1 MDDLI
6 VKQLEDLLQYKFKDI
21 NLLQKSLTHRSFD
34 GENNERLEFL
44 GDSILNFTIAEALF
58 KKFPNIP
65 EGDLSRL
72 RASLVK
78 SGTLAEIAA
87 KIKLGDF
94 IFLGEG
100 ELKSAGWRRPSILA
114 DTFEAIIGALYLDGG
129 LGPAQ
134 TFIHQYFQDWLNEIN
149 PAKIDKDPK
158 TSLQELL
165 QSKKLML
172 PKYEVADIKG
182 EAHAQEFVVKCNI
195 AQLSIATEASGIFK
209 AGCRARGGQYSPAFS
224 QRKNFMT
231 KKKCGKIAIIGQ
243 PNVGKST
250 LLNFIL
256 GQKLSITSRKAQTTR
271 NQILGIHSEKDIQ
284 FIFVDTPGYQQKF
297 LNQMNKRMNKS
308 VTSVFH
314 DVDVVIFMSEPK
326 TLNEIEIEL
335 VKMIPNDTP
344 VINLINKID
353 RVKNKNKILELI
365 DINSE
370 LQIFK
375 KIIPASIKLKD
386 NQKIILQEIAE
397 FLPEQDFIF
406 DVDDITDKN
415 ERFLAAEIIR
425 EKIFRLTGDELPYSI
440 AVEIE
445 NFEHKDNLRRI
456 FAIILVDKDSQKPVV
471 IGKDGEKLK
480 RISTESRRDME
491 KLFQSKIWLEIWVKV
506 QKNWFDDA
514 RALKS
519 LGI

>member
-1 MDDLI
+1 
-6 VKQLEDLLQYKFKDI
+6 
-21 NLLQKSLTHRSFD
+21 
-34 GENNERLEFL
+34 
-44 GDSILNFTIAEALF
+44 
-58 KKFPNIP
+58 
-65 EGDLSRL
+65 
-72 RASLVK
+72 
-78 SGTLAEIAA
+78 
-87 KIKLGDF
+87 
-94 IFLGEG
+94 
-100 ELKSAGWRRPSILA
+100 
-114 DTFEAIIGALYLDGG
+114 
-129 LGPAQ
+129 
-134 TFIHQYFQDWLNEIN
+134 
-149 PAKIDKDPK
+149 
-158 TSLQELL
+158 
-165 QSKKLML
+165 
-172 PKYEVADIKG
+172 
-182 EAHAQEFVVKCNI
+182 
-195 AQLSIATEASGIFK
+195 
-209 AGCRARGGQYSPAFS
+209 
-224 QRKNFMT
+224 MT

-365 DINSE
+365 NINSE

-456 FAIILVDKDSQKPVV
+456 FATILVDKDSQKPVV
-471 IGKDGEKLK
+471 IGKVGEKLK

>member
-1 MDDLI
+1 
-6 VKQLEDLLQYKFKDI
+6 
-21 NLLQKSLTHRSFD
+21 
-34 GENNERLEFL
+34 
-44 GDSILNFTIAEALF
+44 
-58 KKFPNIP
+58 
-65 EGDLSRL
+65 
-72 RASLVK
+72 
-78 SGTLAEIAA
+78 
-87 KIKLGDF
+87 
-94 IFLGEG
+94 
-100 ELKSAGWRRPSILA
+100 
-114 DTFEAIIGALYLDGG
+114 
-129 LGPAQ
+129 
-134 TFIHQYFQDWLNEIN
+134 
-149 PAKIDKDPK
+149 
-158 TSLQELL
+158 
-165 QSKKLML
+165 
-172 PKYEVADIKG
+172 
-182 EAHAQEFVVKCNI
+182 
-195 AQLSIATEASGIFK
+195 
-209 AGCRARGGQYSPAFS
+209 
-224 QRKNFMT
+224 MT

-326 TLNEIEIEL
+326 TLNDIEIKL
-335 VKMIPNDTP
+335 VKMVPNNIP

-375 KIIPASIKLKD
+375 KIIPASIKFKD

-445 NFEHKDNLRRI
+445 NFEHKDNLRRV
-456 FAIILVDKDSQKPVV
+456 FATILVDKDSQKPVV

-491 KLFQSKIWLEIWVKV
+491 KLFQSKVWLEIWVKV

>member
-1 MDDLI
+1 
-6 VKQLEDLLQYKFKDI
+6 
-21 NLLQKSLTHRSFD
+21 
-34 GENNERLEFL
+34 
-44 GDSILNFTIAEALF
+44 
-58 KKFPNIP
+58 
-65 EGDLSRL
+65 
-72 RASLVK
+72 
-78 SGTLAEIAA
+78 
-87 KIKLGDF
+87 
-94 IFLGEG
+94 
-100 ELKSAGWRRPSILA
+100 
-114 DTFEAIIGALYLDGG
+114 
-129 LGPAQ
+129 
-134 TFIHQYFQDWLNEIN
+134 
-149 PAKIDKDPK
+149 
-158 TSLQELL
+158 
-165 QSKKLML
+165 
-172 PKYEVADIKG
+172 
-182 EAHAQEFVVKCNI
+182 
-195 AQLSIATEASGIFK
+195 
-209 AGCRARGGQYSPAFS
+209 
-224 QRKNFMT
+224 MT

-456 FAIILVDKDSQKPVV
+456 FATILVDKDSQKPVV

-491 KLFQSKIWLEIWVKV
+491 KLFQSRIWLEIWVKV
-506 QKNWFDDA
+506 QKNWFDDT

>member
-1 MDDLI
+1 
-6 VKQLEDLLQYKFKDI
+6 
-21 NLLQKSLTHRSFD
+21 
-34 GENNERLEFL
+34 
-44 GDSILNFTIAEALF
+44 
-58 KKFPNIP
+58 
-65 EGDLSRL
+65 
-72 RASLVK
+72 
-78 SGTLAEIAA
+78 
-87 KIKLGDF
+87 
-94 IFLGEG
+94 
-100 ELKSAGWRRPSILA
+100 
-114 DTFEAIIGALYLDGG
+114 
-129 LGPAQ
+129 
-134 TFIHQYFQDWLNEIN
+134 
-149 PAKIDKDPK
+149 
-158 TSLQELL
+158 
-165 QSKKLML
+165 
-172 PKYEVADIKG
+172 
-182 EAHAQEFVVKCNI
+182 
-195 AQLSIATEASGIFK
+195 
-209 AGCRARGGQYSPAFS
+209 
-224 QRKNFMT
+224 MT

-365 DINSE
+365 NINSE

-456 FAIILVDKDSQKPVV
+456 FATILVDKDSQKPVV

-506 QKNWFDDA
+506 QRNWFDDA

>member
-1 MDDLI
+1 
-6 VKQLEDLLQYKFKDI
+6 
-21 NLLQKSLTHRSFD
+21 
-34 GENNERLEFL
+34 
-44 GDSILNFTIAEALF
+44 
-58 KKFPNIP
+58 
-65 EGDLSRL
+65 
-72 RASLVK
+72 
-78 SGTLAEIAA
+78 
-87 KIKLGDF
+87 
-94 IFLGEG
+94 
-100 ELKSAGWRRPSILA
+100 
-114 DTFEAIIGALYLDGG
+114 
-129 LGPAQ
+129 
-134 TFIHQYFQDWLNEIN
+134 
-149 PAKIDKDPK
+149 
-158 TSLQELL
+158 
-165 QSKKLML
+165 
-172 PKYEVADIKG
+172 
-182 EAHAQEFVVKCNI
+182 
-195 AQLSIATEASGIFK
+195 
-209 AGCRARGGQYSPAFS
+209 
-224 QRKNFMT
+224 MT

-406 DVDDITDKN
+406 DADDITDKN

-456 FAIILVDKDSQKPVV
+456 FATILVDKDSQKPVV

>member
-1 MDDLI
+1 
-6 VKQLEDLLQYKFKDI
+6 
-21 NLLQKSLTHRSFD
+21 
-34 GENNERLEFL
+34 
-44 GDSILNFTIAEALF
+44 
-58 KKFPNIP
+58 
-65 EGDLSRL
+65 
-72 RASLVK
+72 
-78 SGTLAEIAA
+78 
-87 KIKLGDF
+87 
-94 IFLGEG
+94 
-100 ELKSAGWRRPSILA
+100 
-114 DTFEAIIGALYLDGG
+114 
-129 LGPAQ
+129 
-134 TFIHQYFQDWLNEIN
+134 
-149 PAKIDKDPK
+149 
-158 TSLQELL
+158 
-165 QSKKLML
+165 
-172 PKYEVADIKG
+172 
-182 EAHAQEFVVKCNI
+182 
-195 AQLSIATEASGIFK
+195 
-209 AGCRARGGQYSPAFS
+209 
-224 QRKNFMT
+224 MT

-365 DINSE
+365 DVNSE

-456 FAIILVDKDSQKPVV
+456 FATILVDKDSQKVVV

>member
-1 MDDLI
+1 
-6 VKQLEDLLQYKFKDI
+6 
-21 NLLQKSLTHRSFD
+21 
-34 GENNERLEFL
+34 
-44 GDSILNFTIAEALF
+44 
-58 KKFPNIP
+58 
-65 EGDLSRL
+65 
-72 RASLVK
+72 
-78 SGTLAEIAA
+78 
-87 KIKLGDF
+87 
-94 IFLGEG
+94 
-100 ELKSAGWRRPSILA
+100 
-114 DTFEAIIGALYLDGG
+114 
-129 LGPAQ
+129 
-134 TFIHQYFQDWLNEIN
+134 
-149 PAKIDKDPK
+149 
-158 TSLQELL
+158 
-165 QSKKLML
+165 
-172 PKYEVADIKG
+172 
-182 EAHAQEFVVKCNI
+182 
-195 AQLSIATEASGIFK
+195 
-209 AGCRARGGQYSPAFS
+209 
-224 QRKNFMT
+224 MT

-271 NQILGIHSEKDIQ
+271 NQIFGIHSEKDIQ

-365 DINSE
+365 NINSE

-456 FAIILVDKDSQKPVV
+456 FATILVDKDSQKPVV

>member
-1 MDDLI
+1 
-6 VKQLEDLLQYKFKDI
+6 
-21 NLLQKSLTHRSFD
+21 
-34 GENNERLEFL
+34 
-44 GDSILNFTIAEALF
+44 
-58 KKFPNIP
+58 
-65 EGDLSRL
+65 
-72 RASLVK
+72 
-78 SGTLAEIAA
+78 
-87 KIKLGDF
+87 
-94 IFLGEG
+94 
-100 ELKSAGWRRPSILA
+100 
-114 DTFEAIIGALYLDGG
+114 
-129 LGPAQ
+129 
-134 TFIHQYFQDWLNEIN
+134 
-149 PAKIDKDPK
+149 
-158 TSLQELL
+158 
-165 QSKKLML
+165 
-172 PKYEVADIKG
+172 
-182 EAHAQEFVVKCNI
+182 
-195 AQLSIATEASGIFK
+195 
-209 AGCRARGGQYSPAFS
+209 
-224 QRKNFMT
+224 MT

-456 FAIILVDKDSQKPVV
+456 FATILVDKDSQKPVV

>member
-1 MDDLI
+1 
-6 VKQLEDLLQYKFKDI
+6 
-21 NLLQKSLTHRSFD
+21 
-34 GENNERLEFL
+34 
-44 GDSILNFTIAEALF
+44 
-58 KKFPNIP
+58 
-65 EGDLSRL
+65 
-72 RASLVK
+72 
-78 SGTLAEIAA
+78 
-87 KIKLGDF
+87 
-94 IFLGEG
+94 
-100 ELKSAGWRRPSILA
+100 
-114 DTFEAIIGALYLDGG
+114 
-129 LGPAQ
+129 
-134 TFIHQYFQDWLNEIN
+134 
-149 PAKIDKDPK
+149 
-158 TSLQELL
+158 
-165 QSKKLML
+165 
-172 PKYEVADIKG
+172 
-182 EAHAQEFVVKCNI
+182 
-195 AQLSIATEASGIFK
+195 
-209 AGCRARGGQYSPAFS
+209 
-224 QRKNFMT
+224 MT

-271 NQILGIHSEKDIQ
+271 HQILGIHSEQDIQ

-326 TLNEIEIEL
+326 ALNEIEIEL

-425 EKIFRLTGDELPYSI
+425 EKVFRLTGDELPYSI

-445 NFEHKDNLRRI
+445 NFERKDNLCRI

>member
-1 MDDLI
+1 
-6 VKQLEDLLQYKFKDI
+6 
-21 NLLQKSLTHRSFD
+21 
-34 GENNERLEFL
+34 
-44 GDSILNFTIAEALF
+44 
-58 KKFPNIP
+58 
-65 EGDLSRL
+65 
-72 RASLVK
+72 
-78 SGTLAEIAA
+78 
-87 KIKLGDF
+87 
-94 IFLGEG
+94 
-100 ELKSAGWRRPSILA
+100 
-114 DTFEAIIGALYLDGG
+114 
-129 LGPAQ
+129 
-134 TFIHQYFQDWLNEIN
+134 
-149 PAKIDKDPK
+149 
-158 TSLQELL
+158 
-165 QSKKLML
+165 
-172 PKYEVADIKG
+172 
-182 EAHAQEFVVKCNI
+182 
-195 AQLSIATEASGIFK
+195 
-209 AGCRARGGQYSPAFS
+209 
-224 QRKNFMT
+224 MT

-353 RVKNKNKILELI
+353 RVTNKNKILELI

-471 IGKDGEKLK
+471 IGKDGVKLK

>member
-1 MDDLI
+1 
-6 VKQLEDLLQYKFKDI
+6 
-21 NLLQKSLTHRSFD
+21 
-34 GENNERLEFL
+34 
-44 GDSILNFTIAEALF
+44 
-58 KKFPNIP
+58 
-65 EGDLSRL
+65 
-72 RASLVK
+72 
-78 SGTLAEIAA
+78 
-87 KIKLGDF
+87 
-94 IFLGEG
+94 
-100 ELKSAGWRRPSILA
+100 
-114 DTFEAIIGALYLDGG
+114 
-129 LGPAQ
+129 
-134 TFIHQYFQDWLNEIN
+134 
-149 PAKIDKDPK
+149 
-158 TSLQELL
+158 
-165 QSKKLML
+165 
-172 PKYEVADIKG
+172 
-182 EAHAQEFVVKCNI
+182 
-195 AQLSIATEASGIFK
+195 
-209 AGCRARGGQYSPAFS
+209 
-224 QRKNFMT
+224 MT

-425 EKIFRLTGDELPYSI
+425 EKVFRLTGDELPYSI

-456 FAIILVDKDSQKPVV
+456 FATILVDKDSQKPVV

>member
-1 MDDLI
+1 
-6 VKQLEDLLQYKFKDI
+6 
-21 NLLQKSLTHRSFD
+21 
-34 GENNERLEFL
+34 
-44 GDSILNFTIAEALF
+44 
-58 KKFPNIP
+58 
-65 EGDLSRL
+65 
-72 RASLVK
+72 
-78 SGTLAEIAA
+78 
-87 KIKLGDF
+87 
-94 IFLGEG
+94 
-100 ELKSAGWRRPSILA
+100 
-114 DTFEAIIGALYLDGG
+114 
-129 LGPAQ
+129 
-134 TFIHQYFQDWLNEIN
+134 
-149 PAKIDKDPK
+149 
-158 TSLQELL
+158 
-165 QSKKLML
+165 
-172 PKYEVADIKG
+172 
-182 EAHAQEFVVKCNI
+182 
-195 AQLSIATEASGIFK
+195 
-209 AGCRARGGQYSPAFS
+209 
-224 QRKNFMT
+224 MT

-271 NQILGIHSEKDIQ
+271 NQILGIHSEQDIQ

-386 NQKIILQEIAE
+386 NQNIILQEIAE

-456 FAIILVDKDSQKPVV
+456 FATILVDKDSQKPVV

>member
-1 MDDLI
+1 
-6 VKQLEDLLQYKFKDI
+6 
-21 NLLQKSLTHRSFD
+21 
-34 GENNERLEFL
+34 
-44 GDSILNFTIAEALF
+44 
-58 KKFPNIP
+58 
-65 EGDLSRL
+65 
-72 RASLVK
+72 
-78 SGTLAEIAA
+78 
-87 KIKLGDF
+87 
-94 IFLGEG
+94 
-100 ELKSAGWRRPSILA
+100 
-114 DTFEAIIGALYLDGG
+114 
-129 LGPAQ
+129 
-134 TFIHQYFQDWLNEIN
+134 
-149 PAKIDKDPK
+149 
-158 TSLQELL
+158 
-165 QSKKLML
+165 
-172 PKYEVADIKG
+172 
-182 EAHAQEFVVKCNI
+182 
-195 AQLSIATEASGIFK
+195 
-209 AGCRARGGQYSPAFS
+209 
-224 QRKNFMT
+224 MT

-271 NQILGIHSEKDIQ
+271 NQILGIHTEKNIQ

-326 TLNEIEIEL
+326 ILNEIEIDL
-335 VKMIPNDTP
+335 VKMIPNGIP

-353 RVKNKNKILELI
+353 RITNKNKILELI

-370 LQIFK
+370 LNIFK

-386 NQKIILQEIAE
+386 NQKIILQEITE
-397 FLPEQDFIF
+397 FLPEQDFVF

-425 EKIFRLTGDELPYSI
+425 EKIFRFTGDELPYSI

-456 FAIILVDKDSQKPVV
+456 FATILVDKDSQKPVV

-480 RISTESRRDME
+480 RISTDSRRDME

>member
-1 MDDLI
+1 
-6 VKQLEDLLQYKFKDI
+6 
-21 NLLQKSLTHRSFD
+21 
-34 GENNERLEFL
+34 
-44 GDSILNFTIAEALF
+44 
-58 KKFPNIP
+58 
-65 EGDLSRL
+65 
-72 RASLVK
+72 
-78 SGTLAEIAA
+78 
-87 KIKLGDF
+87 
-94 IFLGEG
+94 
-100 ELKSAGWRRPSILA
+100 
-114 DTFEAIIGALYLDGG
+114 
-129 LGPAQ
+129 
-134 TFIHQYFQDWLNEIN
+134 
-149 PAKIDKDPK
+149 
-158 TSLQELL
+158 
-165 QSKKLML
+165 
-172 PKYEVADIKG
+172 
-182 EAHAQEFVVKCNI
+182 
-195 AQLSIATEASGIFK
+195 
-209 AGCRARGGQYSPAFS
+209 
-224 QRKNFMT
+224 MT

-271 NQILGIHSEKDIQ
+271 NQILGIHTEKNIQ

-326 TLNEIEIEL
+326 ILNEIEIDL
-335 VKMIPNDTP
+335 VKMIPNGIP

-353 RVKNKNKILELI
+353 RITNKNKILELI

-370 LQIFK
+370 LKIFK

-386 NQKIILQEIAE
+386 NQKIILQEITE
-397 FLPEQDFIF
+397 FLPEQDFVF

-425 EKIFRLTGDELPYSI
+425 EKIFRFTGDELPYSI

-456 FAIILVDKDSQKPVV
+456 FATILVDKDSQKPVV

-480 RISTESRRDME
+480 RISTDSRKDME

>member
-1 MDDLI
+1 
-6 VKQLEDLLQYKFKDI
+6 
-21 NLLQKSLTHRSFD
+21 
-34 GENNERLEFL
+34 
-44 GDSILNFTIAEALF
+44 
-58 KKFPNIP
+58 
-65 EGDLSRL
+65 
-72 RASLVK
+72 
-78 SGTLAEIAA
+78 
-87 KIKLGDF
+87 
-94 IFLGEG
+94 
-100 ELKSAGWRRPSILA
+100 
-114 DTFEAIIGALYLDGG
+114 
-129 LGPAQ
+129 
-134 TFIHQYFQDWLNEIN
+134 
-149 PAKIDKDPK
+149 
-158 TSLQELL
+158 
-165 QSKKLML
+165 
-172 PKYEVADIKG
+172 
-182 EAHAQEFVVKCNI
+182 
-195 AQLSIATEASGIFK
+195 
-209 AGCRARGGQYSPAFS
+209 
-224 QRKNFMT
+224 MT

-271 NQILGIHSEKDIQ
+271 NQIFGIHSEKDIQ

>member
-1 MDDLI
+1 
-6 VKQLEDLLQYKFKDI
+6 
-21 NLLQKSLTHRSFD
+21 
-34 GENNERLEFL
+34 
-44 GDSILNFTIAEALF
+44 
-58 KKFPNIP
+58 
-65 EGDLSRL
+65 
-72 RASLVK
+72 
-78 SGTLAEIAA
+78 
-87 KIKLGDF
+87 
-94 IFLGEG
+94 
-100 ELKSAGWRRPSILA
+100 
-114 DTFEAIIGALYLDGG
+114 
-129 LGPAQ
+129 
-134 TFIHQYFQDWLNEIN
+134 
-149 PAKIDKDPK
+149 
-158 TSLQELL
+158 
-165 QSKKLML
+165 
-172 PKYEVADIKG
+172 
-182 EAHAQEFVVKCNI
+182 
-195 AQLSIATEASGIFK
+195 
-209 AGCRARGGQYSPAFS
+209 
-224 QRKNFMT
+224 MT

-386 NQKIILQEIAE
+386 NQKIILREIAE

-406 DVDDITDKN
+406 DADDITDKN

-456 FAIILVDKDSQKPVV
+456 FATILVDKDSQKPVV

>member
-1 MDDLI
+1 
-6 VKQLEDLLQYKFKDI
+6 
-21 NLLQKSLTHRSFD
+21 
-34 GENNERLEFL
+34 
-44 GDSILNFTIAEALF
+44 
-58 KKFPNIP
+58 
-65 EGDLSRL
+65 
-72 RASLVK
+72 
-78 SGTLAEIAA
+78 
-87 KIKLGDF
+87 
-94 IFLGEG
+94 
-100 ELKSAGWRRPSILA
+100 
-114 DTFEAIIGALYLDGG
+114 
-129 LGPAQ
+129 
-134 TFIHQYFQDWLNEIN
+134 
-149 PAKIDKDPK
+149 
-158 TSLQELL
+158 
-165 QSKKLML
+165 
-172 PKYEVADIKG
+172 
-182 EAHAQEFVVKCNI
+182 
-195 AQLSIATEASGIFK
+195 
-209 AGCRARGGQYSPAFS
+209 
-224 QRKNFMT
+224 MT

-314 DVDVVIFMSEPK
+314 DVDVIIFMSEPK

-335 VKMIPNDTP
+335 VKMIPNETP

-353 RVKNKNKILELI
+353 LVKNKNKILELI

-370 LQIFK
+370 LKIFK

-406 DVDDITDKN
+406 DADDITDKN

-445 NFEHKDNLRRI
+445 NFEHKDNLRRV
-456 FAIILVDKDSQKPVV
+456 FATVLVDKDSQKPVV

-480 RISTESRRDME
+480 RISTESRKDME
-491 KLFQSKIWLEIWVKV
+491 KLFQSKVWLEIWVKV

>member
-1 MDDLI
+1 
-6 VKQLEDLLQYKFKDI
+6 
-21 NLLQKSLTHRSFD
+21 
-34 GENNERLEFL
+34 
-44 GDSILNFTIAEALF
+44 
-58 KKFPNIP
+58 
-65 EGDLSRL
+65 
-72 RASLVK
+72 
-78 SGTLAEIAA
+78 
-87 KIKLGDF
+87 
-94 IFLGEG
+94 
-100 ELKSAGWRRPSILA
+100 
-114 DTFEAIIGALYLDGG
+114 
-129 LGPAQ
+129 
-134 TFIHQYFQDWLNEIN
+134 
-149 PAKIDKDPK
+149 
-158 TSLQELL
+158 
-165 QSKKLML
+165 
-172 PKYEVADIKG
+172 
-182 EAHAQEFVVKCNI
+182 
-195 AQLSIATEASGIFK
+195 
-209 AGCRARGGQYSPAFS
+209 
-224 QRKNFMT
+224 MT

-375 KIIPASIKLKD
+375 KIIPASIKSKD

-406 DVDDITDKN
+406 NVDDITDKN

-456 FAIILVDKDSQKPVV
+456 FATILVDKDSQKPVV

-506 QKNWFDDA
+506 QKNWFDNA

>member
-1 MDDLI
+1 
-6 VKQLEDLLQYKFKDI
+6 
-21 NLLQKSLTHRSFD
+21 
-34 GENNERLEFL
+34 
-44 GDSILNFTIAEALF
+44 
-58 KKFPNIP
+58 
-65 EGDLSRL
+65 
-72 RASLVK
+72 
-78 SGTLAEIAA
+78 
-87 KIKLGDF
+87 
-94 IFLGEG
+94 
-100 ELKSAGWRRPSILA
+100 
-114 DTFEAIIGALYLDGG
+114 
-129 LGPAQ
+129 
-134 TFIHQYFQDWLNEIN
+134 
-149 PAKIDKDPK
+149 
-158 TSLQELL
+158 
-165 QSKKLML
+165 
-172 PKYEVADIKG
+172 
-182 EAHAQEFVVKCNI
+182 
-195 AQLSIATEASGIFK
+195 
-209 AGCRARGGQYSPAFS
+209 
-224 QRKNFMT
+224 MT
-231 KKKCGKIAIIGQ
+231 KTKCGKIAIIGQ

-271 NQILGIHSEKDIQ
+271 NQILGIHSEKNIQ

-308 VTSVFH
+308 VTSVFY

-326 TLNEIEIEL
+326 LLNEIEIAL
-335 VKMIPNDTP
+335 VKMIPNDIP

-353 RVKNKNKILELI
+353 RVTNKNKILELM
-365 DINSE
+365 DFNSE

-375 KIIPASIKLKD
+375 KIIPTSIKLKD

-397 FLPEQDFIF
+397 FLPEQDFIY

-456 FAIILVDKDSQKPVV
+456 FASILVDKDSQKPVI
-471 IGKDGEKLK
+471 IGKDGDKLK

-506 QKNWFDDA
+506 QKNWFDDL

>member
-1 MDDLI
+1 
-6 VKQLEDLLQYKFKDI
+6 
-21 NLLQKSLTHRSFD
+21 
-34 GENNERLEFL
+34 
-44 GDSILNFTIAEALF
+44 
-58 KKFPNIP
+58 
-65 EGDLSRL
+65 
-72 RASLVK
+72 
-78 SGTLAEIAA
+78 
-87 KIKLGDF
+87 
-94 IFLGEG
+94 
-100 ELKSAGWRRPSILA
+100 
-114 DTFEAIIGALYLDGG
+114 
-129 LGPAQ
+129 
-134 TFIHQYFQDWLNEIN
+134 
-149 PAKIDKDPK
+149 
-158 TSLQELL
+158 
-165 QSKKLML
+165 
-172 PKYEVADIKG
+172 
-182 EAHAQEFVVKCNI
+182 
-195 AQLSIATEASGIFK
+195 
-209 AGCRARGGQYSPAFS
+209 
-224 QRKNFMT
+224 MT

-271 NQILGIHSEKDIQ
+271 NQILGIHSEQDIQ

-326 TLNEIEIEL
+326 ALNEIEIEL

-456 FAIILVDKDSQKPVV
+456 FATILVDKDSQKPVV

>member
-1 MDDLI
+1 
-6 VKQLEDLLQYKFKDI
+6 
-21 NLLQKSLTHRSFD
+21 
-34 GENNERLEFL
+34 
-44 GDSILNFTIAEALF
+44 
-58 KKFPNIP
+58 
-65 EGDLSRL
+65 
-72 RASLVK
+72 
-78 SGTLAEIAA
+78 
-87 KIKLGDF
+87 
-94 IFLGEG
+94 
-100 ELKSAGWRRPSILA
+100 
-114 DTFEAIIGALYLDGG
+114 
-129 LGPAQ
+129 
-134 TFIHQYFQDWLNEIN
+134 
-149 PAKIDKDPK
+149 
-158 TSLQELL
+158 
-165 QSKKLML
+165 
-172 PKYEVADIKG
+172 
-182 EAHAQEFVVKCNI
+182 
-195 AQLSIATEASGIFK
+195 
-209 AGCRARGGQYSPAFS
+209 
-224 QRKNFMT
+224 MT

-314 DVDVVIFMSEPK
+314 DVDVVIFMTEPK
-326 TLNEIEIEL
+326 ALNEIEIEL
-335 VKMIPNDTP
+335 VKMIPNDSP

-425 EKIFRLTGDELPYSI
+425 EKVFRLTGDELPYSI

-456 FAIILVDKDSQKPVV
+456 FATILVDKDSQKPVV

>member
-1 MDDLI
+1 
-6 VKQLEDLLQYKFKDI
+6 
-21 NLLQKSLTHRSFD
+21 
-34 GENNERLEFL
+34 
-44 GDSILNFTIAEALF
+44 
-58 KKFPNIP
+58 
-65 EGDLSRL
+65 
-72 RASLVK
+72 
-78 SGTLAEIAA
+78 
-87 KIKLGDF
+87 
-94 IFLGEG
+94 
-100 ELKSAGWRRPSILA
+100 
-114 DTFEAIIGALYLDGG
+114 
-129 LGPAQ
+129 
-134 TFIHQYFQDWLNEIN
+134 
-149 PAKIDKDPK
+149 
-158 TSLQELL
+158 
-165 QSKKLML
+165 
-172 PKYEVADIKG
+172 
-182 EAHAQEFVVKCNI
+182 
-195 AQLSIATEASGIFK
+195 
-209 AGCRARGGQYSPAFS
+209 
-224 QRKNFMT
+224 MT

-365 DINSE
+365 VINSE

>member
-1 MDDLI
+1 
-6 VKQLEDLLQYKFKDI
+6 
-21 NLLQKSLTHRSFD
+21 
-34 GENNERLEFL
+34 
-44 GDSILNFTIAEALF
+44 
-58 KKFPNIP
+58 
-65 EGDLSRL
+65 
-72 RASLVK
+72 
-78 SGTLAEIAA
+78 
-87 KIKLGDF
+87 
-94 IFLGEG
+94 
-100 ELKSAGWRRPSILA
+100 
-114 DTFEAIIGALYLDGG
+114 
-129 LGPAQ
+129 
-134 TFIHQYFQDWLNEIN
+134 
-149 PAKIDKDPK
+149 
-158 TSLQELL
+158 
-165 QSKKLML
+165 
-172 PKYEVADIKG
+172 
-182 EAHAQEFVVKCNI
+182 
-195 AQLSIATEASGIFK
+195 
-209 AGCRARGGQYSPAFS
+209 
-224 QRKNFMT
+224 MT

-271 NQILGIHSEKDIQ
+271 NQILGIHTEKNIQ

-314 DVDVVIFMSEPK
+314 DVDIVIFMSEPK
-326 TLNEIEIEL
+326 ILNEIEIDL
-335 VKMIPNDTP
+335 VKMIPNDIP

-353 RVKNKNKILELI
+353 RITNKNKILELI

-370 LQIFK
+370 LKIFK

-386 NQKIILQEIAE
+386 NQKIILQEITE
-397 FLPEQDFIF
+397 FLPEQDFVF

-425 EKIFRLTGDELPYSI
+425 EKIFRFTGDELPYSI

-456 FAIILVDKDSQKPVV
+456 FATILVDKDSQKPVV

-480 RISTESRRDME
+480 RISTDSRRDME

>member
-1 MDDLI
+1 
-6 VKQLEDLLQYKFKDI
+6 
-21 NLLQKSLTHRSFD
+21 
-34 GENNERLEFL
+34 
-44 GDSILNFTIAEALF
+44 
-58 KKFPNIP
+58 
-65 EGDLSRL
+65 
-72 RASLVK
+72 
-78 SGTLAEIAA
+78 
-87 KIKLGDF
+87 
-94 IFLGEG
+94 
-100 ELKSAGWRRPSILA
+100 
-114 DTFEAIIGALYLDGG
+114 
-129 LGPAQ
+129 
-134 TFIHQYFQDWLNEIN
+134 
-149 PAKIDKDPK
+149 
-158 TSLQELL
+158 
-165 QSKKLML
+165 
-172 PKYEVADIKG
+172 
-182 EAHAQEFVVKCNI
+182 
-195 AQLSIATEASGIFK
+195 
-209 AGCRARGGQYSPAFS
+209 
-224 QRKNFMT
+224 MT

-456 FAIILVDKDSQKPVV
+456 FATILVDKDSQKPVV

-506 QKNWFDDA
+506 QKNWFDDV

>member
-1 MDDLI
+1 
-6 VKQLEDLLQYKFKDI
+6 
-21 NLLQKSLTHRSFD
+21 
-34 GENNERLEFL
+34 
-44 GDSILNFTIAEALF
+44 
-58 KKFPNIP
+58 
-65 EGDLSRL
+65 
-72 RASLVK
+72 
-78 SGTLAEIAA
+78 
-87 KIKLGDF
+87 
-94 IFLGEG
+94 
-100 ELKSAGWRRPSILA
+100 
-114 DTFEAIIGALYLDGG
+114 
-129 LGPAQ
+129 
-134 TFIHQYFQDWLNEIN
+134 
-149 PAKIDKDPK
+149 
-158 TSLQELL
+158 
-165 QSKKLML
+165 
-172 PKYEVADIKG
+172 
-182 EAHAQEFVVKCNI
+182 
-195 AQLSIATEASGIFK
+195 
-209 AGCRARGGQYSPAFS
+209 
-224 QRKNFMT
+224 MT
-231 KKKCGKIAIIGQ
+231 KKKCGMIAIIGQ

-456 FAIILVDKDSQKPVV
+456 FATILVDKDSQKPVV

-480 RISTESRRDME
+480 RISTDSRRDME

>member
-1 MDDLI
+1 
-6 VKQLEDLLQYKFKDI
+6 
-21 NLLQKSLTHRSFD
+21 
-34 GENNERLEFL
+34 
-44 GDSILNFTIAEALF
+44 
-58 KKFPNIP
+58 
-65 EGDLSRL
+65 
-72 RASLVK
+72 
-78 SGTLAEIAA
+78 
-87 KIKLGDF
+87 
-94 IFLGEG
+94 
-100 ELKSAGWRRPSILA
+100 
-114 DTFEAIIGALYLDGG
+114 
-129 LGPAQ
+129 
-134 TFIHQYFQDWLNEIN
+134 
-149 PAKIDKDPK
+149 
-158 TSLQELL
+158 
-165 QSKKLML
+165 
-172 PKYEVADIKG
+172 
-182 EAHAQEFVVKCNI
+182 
-195 AQLSIATEASGIFK
+195 
-209 AGCRARGGQYSPAFS
+209 
-224 QRKNFMT
+224 MT

-365 DINSE
+365 DTNSE

-386 NQKIILQEIAE
+386 NQKIILKEIAE
-397 FLPEQDFIF
+397 YLPEQDFIF

-445 NFEHKDNLRRI
+445 NFEHKDNLRRV
-456 FAIILVDKDSQKPVV
+456 FATVLVDKDSQKPVV

-480 RISTESRRDME
+480 RISTESRKDME
-491 KLFQSKIWLEIWVKV
+491 KLFQSKVWLEIWVKV